1 MASLIS
7 PQIEIIEKKANKK
20 AEELMQEI
28 RKEMLKNIQNVK
40 LLL

>member
-7 PQIEIIEKKANKK
+7 SQIEIIEKKANKK

>member
-1 MASLIS
+1 VASLIS
-7 PQIEIIEKKANKK
+7 SQIEIIEKKANKK